1 MQARLSVRQILH
13 PQSVG
18 VIGASDDV
26 GKFGGR
32 IMHYLI
38 KHGFPG
44 TIVPVNPSRA
54 EVRGVH
60 AYPRIGDAPGPVDVC
75 ILAVPAAVL
84 VQAVRECAEA
94 GVGCCVVMTTG
105 FAEIGPAGRARQ
117 DELEAIARTHGMRI
131 VGPNCMGLINPHH
144 ALALTSSLV
153 LEDGELARGRIGL
166 ISQSGALMV
175 SIYDRAR
182 SADIGFSA
190 CVSLG
195 NQSDVEIC
203 DVLEY
208 MRDDPCTEAICLYV
222 EGFRSPRRFL
232 ELASD
237 CRRAG
242 KPVLMVKS
250 GRTEAGVRAALSHT
264 ASLAGSYRVLAS
276 ACAERGV
283 LLMDDVDDMV
293 RAADALLRWGVPGG
307 DGVAV
312 LSPSGGGAAVMI
324 DRISERGL
332 RPAVFGEATRV
343 RLAEH
348 LGPTFIG
355 NPIDLGGR
363 LDSGA
368 AGLGGELVRV
378 LAGDPD
384 VGVLCVLLTT
394 APGFVA
400 VARGIG
406 EALLAAAK
414 PFVLSVTPGTSAD
427 APRTVLREIGCPYY
441 DHADS
446 ALRVLGT
453 LLEARRLGA
462 VVAVETVRPG
472 GLPATDA
479 VLPTGRLTEPEV
491 KQLVARYGVPVGEER
506 VCADVEAAV
515 KAATAIGFPVA
526 LKPVCRA
533 LVHKSD
539 IGAVRLGLGSV
550 EALRDAWAEV
560 MTAVHRALPDATIEG
575 GVVQQMHRGEL
586 ELIMGVRRDP
596 QFGPVL
602 VVGAGGVL
610 AELLDDVTVALAPV
624 GVARVMEML
633 RGLKVWP
640 LLDGWRGRPKLD
652 VAAVADAA
660 CRLSWL
666 ANDLGDRLVD
676 LELNPL
682 LVGREGEGMVAVD
695 GRGAVE

>member
-1 MQARLSVRQILH
+1 M
-13 PQSVG
+13 
-18 VIGASDDV
+18 
-26 GKFGGR
+26 
-32 IMHYLI
+32 
-38 KHGFPG
+38 
-44 TIVPVNPSRA
+44 PVNPSRA
-54 EVRGVH
+54 EVRGVR

-105 FAEIGPAGRARQ
+105 FAEIGPAGRTRQ

-131 VGPNCMGLINPHH
+131 IGPNCMGLINPHH

-182 SADIGFSA
+182 SAGLGFSA

-195 NQSDVEIC
+195 NQSDLEIC
-203 DVLEY
+203 DFLEY
-208 MRDDPCTEAICLYV
+208 MRDDPGTEAVCLYV

-232 ELASD
+232 ELASE

-264 ASLAGSYRVLAS
+264 ASLAGSYRVLSS

-324 DRISERGL
+324 DRISERGM
-332 RPAVFGEATRV
+332 RPAVFGDVTRA

-368 AGLGGELVRV
+368 AGLGGTLVRV
-378 LAGDPD
+378 LADDPD

-406 EALLAAAK
+406 EALRAAGK
-414 PFVLSVTPGTSAD
+414 PFVLSVTPGASAD
-427 APRTVLREIGCPYY
+427 APRAALREIDCPYY
-441 DHADS
+441 DQADS

-462 VVAVETVRPG
+462 VVAVDAARPE
-472 GLPATDA
+472 GLPTADA
-479 VLPTGRLTEPEV
+479 LGVLPTGRLTEPEV
-491 KQLVARYGVPVGEER
+491 KGLVAGYGVPVGEER
-506 VCADVEAAV
+506 ACADVDAAVEAA
-515 KAATAIGFPVA
+515 AAIGFPVA

-539 IGAVRLGLGSV
+539 IGAVRLGVASV
-550 EALRDAWAEV
+550 SALRDAWAEV
-560 MTAVHRALPDATIEG
+560 MAAVHRALPDATIEG
-575 GVVQQMHRGEL
+575 GLVQRMHRGEL
-586 ELIMGVRRDP
+586 ELIVGVRRDP

-610 AELLDDVTVALAPV
+610 AELLDDVAVALAPV
-624 GVARVMEML
+624 GVSRVMEML
-633 RGLKVWP
+633 RELKVWP

-652 VAAVADAA
+652 VGAVADAA

-666 ANDLGDRLVD
+666 ACDLGDRLVD

-682 LVGREGEGMVAVD
+682 LVGREGEGVVAVD
-695 GRGAVE
+695 GRGMVG